1 MRGDKHPKPSE
12 FWLSTYSM
20 SFAEIIDK
28 SNCNRLFVEYQYVNS
43 NEQVKNSVL
52 KPIND
57 YVYNLYPAPKF
68 LKYEDGFAYLRQ
80 CTHAEIWIK
89 RDYRLGFYFLDRPHI
104 RQFYCSDKLFKADGT
119 FMVPYRFYSPWFFD
133 LDRDY
138 EILQV
143 NDEYTPFVIQESVVK
158 PIDTNVSVVEPHF
171 VNFLFKKDGEHMI
184 NPKHGKIS
192 IGTPMYDIKIKLSKE
207 ELSSLNSF
215 YSTYKF
221 HRF

>member
-1 MRGDKHPKPSE
+1 
-12 FWLSTYSM
+12 
-20 SFAEIIDK
+20 
-28 SNCNRLFVEYQYVNS
+28 
-43 NEQVKNSVL
+43 
-52 KPIND
+52 
-57 YVYNLYPAPKF
+57 
-68 LKYEDGFAYLRQ
+68 
-80 CTHAEIWIK
+80 
-89 RDYRLGFYFLDRPHI
+89 
-104 RQFYCSDKLFKADGT
+104 
-119 FMVPYRFYSPWFFD
+119 MVPYRFYSPWFFD
-133 LDRDY
+133 LNRGY